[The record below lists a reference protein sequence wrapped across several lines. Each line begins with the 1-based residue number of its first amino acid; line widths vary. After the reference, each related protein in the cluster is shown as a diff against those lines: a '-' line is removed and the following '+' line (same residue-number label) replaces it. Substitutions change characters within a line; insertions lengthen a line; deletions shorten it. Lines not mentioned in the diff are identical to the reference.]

1 MKTKLIILSLLL
13 INFYSCK
20 KTPDYEGCT
29 DLTAENYNSIANK
42 DNGTCTY
49 QSSVT
54 FWWKDATREWM
65 YDNADVVK
73 IYVNDEVFASSE
85 VSFTSWTSVPNCKSN
100 GSLRYTLDLGAT
112 KTATQTYKVLSDDGT
127 QLWAGSVDFIA
138 GECLSVELV
147 N

>member
-1 MKTKLIILSLLL
+1 MKTNLIILSLLL

-20 KTPDYEGCT
+20 KTTDFEGCT

-42 DNGTCTY
+42 DDGICTY
-49 QSSVT
+49 QSSAT

-65 YDNADVVK
+65 YDNADVIK

-85 VSFTSWTSVPNCKSN
+85 VSFTSWTSVPNCESN
-100 GSLRYTLDLGAT
+100 GSLRYTLDLGSA
-112 KTATQTYKVLSDDGT
+112 KTATQTYKVLSDEGT
-127 QLWAGSVDFIA
+127 QLWAGSIDFVA